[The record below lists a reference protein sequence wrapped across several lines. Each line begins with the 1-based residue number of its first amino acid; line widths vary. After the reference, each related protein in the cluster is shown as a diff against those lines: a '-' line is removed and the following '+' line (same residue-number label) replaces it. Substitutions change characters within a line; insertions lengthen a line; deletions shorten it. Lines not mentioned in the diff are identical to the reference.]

1 VSALPSLAHPLPQ
14 DGPDTHT
21 RGNRFLLSAI
31 AFLRSKQLRDGAR
44 ARVAG
49 DGHKPTSI
57 AVLEVLANTVS
68 WSRVHDPGDA
78 PVSE

>member
-1 VSALPSLAHPLPQ
+1 LLR
-14 DGPDTHT
+14 DGSDTGT

-31 AFLRSKQLRDGAR
+31 AFLRSKQLADGAS

-49 DGHKPTSI
+49 DRHKPTSI

-68 WSRVHDPGDA
+68 WSRV
-78 PVSE
+78 